1 MRALKIGVLECND
14 DYVVF
19 LVQMEA
25 KKAPVSLK
33 PGNGFMYEFPWEFM
47 GNYKYALFLPFVYVL
62 ASGQDDSDNWCYH
75 ILMIALLRYVQV
87 SNFLLPPSAPF
98 FPLPLSLDVSAHPLE
113 IKVVFLCS
121 PTFGISCRAIT
132 TSLARPESRKRVLI
146 SFRCTFPH
154 SFLPKLVY

>member
-1 MRALKIGVLECND
+1 ML
-14 DYVVF
+14 

-75 ILMIALLRYVQV
+75 MLMIALLRYVQV
-87 SNFLLPPSAPF
+87 SNFSPPS
-98 FPLPLSLDVSAHPLE
+98 
-113 IKVVFLCS
+113 I
-121 PTFGISCRAIT
+121 R
-132 TSLARPESRKRVLI
+132 
-146 SFRCTFPH
+146 TFPPPPAV
-154 SFLPKLVY
+154 SRCFCASSGN

>member
-1 MRALKIGVLECND
+1 M
-14 DYVVF
+14 F

-98 FPLPLSLDVSAHPLE
+98 APPNCLSMFLRTLLKLRSCFFAVLYLE
-113 IKVVFLCS
+113 FLVAQS
-121 PTFGISCRAIT
+121 PHLWQDQNPGKGC
-132 TSLARPESRKRVLI
+132 
-146 SFRCTFPH
+146 
-154 SFLPKLVY
+154 